1 MNYCYILVP
10 TEEDFV
16 ALNNDI
22 RFIIEL
28 YEKEG

>member
-1 MNYCYILVP
+1 QLMQNTGKVG
-10 TEEDFV
+10 